1 MSILNRIFCVVLSV
15 FIQVQCWAQ
24 LQATAIRQPGSSLDM
39 SIQNEVDHAVQLSAQ
54 WIIKQQ
60 HEEGAW
66 GATDRNRHIATAM
79 GVIALHAAQLS
90 SAGPAIQRGIAWLE
104 DNEPDADEKQLATLA
119 WYLLALSLAVPESAE
134 RDDSMSRVLTN
145 GIARVEGACARD
157 VTLWNEAVMAAKL
170 GDDKMPLS
178 AISTTNQLE
187 KLASSW
193 PVVATDPETVWR
205 LARLINRAA
214 DGRLQCNGAIL
225 DWRVDLA
232 RGLLGVFRKDPVG
245 GGYWDSKTEEGRLF
259 ATFFGI
265 FALRE
270 L

>member
-1 MSILNRIFCVVLSV
+1 MSILNRVFCVFLSV
-15 FIQVQCWAQ
+15 FIQIQCWAQ
-24 LQATAIRQPGSSLDM
+24 LQATAIRQPGSSLDL

-60 HEEGAW
+60 HDEGAW
-66 GATDRNRHIATAM
+66 GTDRNRHLATAM
-79 GVIALHAAQLS
+79 GVVALHAAQLS
-90 SAGPAIQRGIAWLE
+90 SAAPALQRGIAWLE
-104 DNEPDADEKQLATLA
+104 DNEPDADEKHLATLA
-119 WYLLALSLAVPESAE
+119 WYLLALSLATPESAE
-134 RDDSMSRVLTN
+134 RDDIMNRIFTN
-145 GIARVEGACARD
+145 GTARVEGACSRD

-170 GDDKMPLS
+170 GDDKVPLS
-178 AISTTNQLE
+178 ADSAPNQLE

-214 DGRLQCNGAIL
+214 DGRLLYHGAVL

-232 RGLLGVFRKDPVG
+232 RGLLSVFRKDPVG

-259 ATFFGI
+259 ATFFGV